1 MGGRGNSHIC
11 DDCPLRPAKI
21 PTRAHAIGAWGQG
34 PSSVATRLSSDRGAP
49 VRTRGSRIQM
59 TAPSHRVVIR
69 GSWPFDIRRLPFF
82 YGWAVWLVSTIG
94 FLMSI
99 PGQTMGMAVFTDT
112 FIEVFGLSRTQLST
126 AYFIGTVTS
135 AFFLARAGRLYDRF
149 GARLI
154 IMASSIVLALTL
166 LLIAVADKV
175 SAQLALLTGSAFAW
189 WTFPAI
195 VLCYFGVRFSG
206 QGVLTNASRNVLLVW
221 FEKRRGFVSGVR
233 GVFVSLGFSISP
245 LIIAA
250 MIDGSGW
257 RGTLVL
263 MAATIGV
270 GFVLVTLVFLR
281 DTPESCGVLPD
292 GAPAGA
298 AGALVDE
305 SRDAA
310 IGLSEARRTVAFW
323 IYSLGLAA
331 FGLFVTAVV
340 FHVVAIFAEA
350 GRDSAE
356 AFGYFLPVAIV
367 STAVNLSASW
377 LADTRQLKPFL
388 LVLLVGLVC
397 GLVGLLFLAHA
408 HGYWMLVVGVGV
420 GGGLWGVIAN
430 LSFIRHFGR
439 AHLGEITGFN
449 IAVSVFASAIGPV
462 FFSTGYDAFG
472 TYHVPVILS
481 ISATAVLLSISIG
494 ADLSEPRV
502 RRA

>member
-1 MGGRGNSHIC
+1 
-11 DDCPLRPAKI
+11 
-21 PTRAHAIGAWGQG
+21 
-34 PSSVATRLSSDRGAP
+34 
-49 VRTRGSRIQM
+49 M
-59 TAPSHRVVIR
+59 TAANHRVVIR

-82 YGWAVWLVSTIG
+82 YGWAIWLVSTIG
-94 FLMSI
+94 FVMSI

-112 FIEVFGLSRTQLST
+112 FIEVFELSRTQLST

-135 AFFLARAGRLYDRF
+135 AFFLTRAGRLYDRF

-154 IMASSIVLALTL
+154 VMASSIVLALTL
-166 LLIAVADKV
+166 LLIAAVDKV
-175 SAQLALLTGSAFAW
+175 SAQLALLTGSALGW

-206 QGVLTNASRNVLLVW
+206 QGVLANASRNVLLVW

-233 GVFVSLGFSISP
+233 GVFVSLSFSISP

-257 RGTLVL
+257 RGALVL

-270 GFVLVTLVFLR
+270 GFVLVALVFLR

-292 GAPAGA
+292 GAPAAATGA
-298 AGALVDE
+298 VVNE
-305 SRDAA
+305 SRHPTVALA
-310 IGLSEARRTVAFW
+310 QARRTVAFW

-331 FGLFVTAVV
+331 YGLFGTAVV
-340 FHVVAIFAEA
+340 FHVVAVFSEA
-350 GRDSAE
+350 GRDSGE

-377 LADTRQLKPFL
+377 LADTRQLKPFVL
-388 LVLLVGLVC
+388 LLLVGLLC
-397 GLVGLLFLAHA
+397 GSMGVLFLAHA
-408 HGYWMLVVGVGV
+408 YGYWMLVVGFGV

-439 AHLGEITGFN
+439 AHLGEIAGFSM
-449 IAVSVFASAIGPV
+449 AVSVFASAIGPV
-462 FFSTGYDAFG
+462 FFSIGYDAFG
-472 TYHVPVILS
+472 TYHAPVILS
-481 ISATAVLLSISIG
+481 IGATAVLLRISIG
-494 ADLSEPRV
+494 ADLSEPRA